1 MKANVVVGDPNP
13 CGGSERVLLVTMQA
27 LLEMGIDF
35 DLTTFKSPDL
45 SKLENA
51 YGANLISPIKKIKKI
66 NIVNMTEVI
75 REQEEHQEGHNADYC
90 HYDYD
95 ITINTQGNWVPYY
108 HSHFTRDN
116 AITYCHFPTA
126 KYDIESENIIY
137 LKRDLGI
144 KVSSDDASHINNDN
158 IKDSTIVDNN
168 SNTNNKS
175 AADSLKSKK
184 EWFSILKY
192 GYWNLMRN
200 STIIT
205 NSEFSRR
212 AIVDAFGIDQIYV
225 LRPPIDIA
233 TFHNIA
239 LASAG
244 DNNGNDGHGRNND
257 DDLILVVSRIDPSKQ
272 IENAIKLAKI
282 LKDRN
287 IGKGMIIVGSLY
299 RHYFDYYSYLKQL
312 ILDLDLTDYITF
324 QINASLDK
332 LLCAMRQS
340 KIYFHPMVG
349 EHFGMTVAE
358 AMAAGLIPI
367 VPSIGGPTEFVPHE
381 YHYSTLKQAAEIIFS
396 AFHLPNPQRVQ
407 ISNSVNKFSNSHY
420 IEGFQQIVNELL
432 LSRQE

>member
-1 MKANVVVGDPNP
+1 
-13 CGGSERVLLVTMQA
+13 
-27 LLEMGIDF
+27 
-35 DLTTFKSPDL
+35 
-45 SKLENA
+45 
-51 YGANLISPIKKIKKI
+51 
-66 NIVNMTEVI
+66 
-75 REQEEHQEGHNADYC
+75 
-90 HYDYD
+90 
-95 ITINTQGNWVPYY
+95 
-108 HSHFTRDN
+108 
-116 AITYCHFPTA
+116 
-126 KYDIESENIIY
+126 
-137 LKRDLGI
+137 
-144 KVSSDDASHINNDN
+144 
-158 IKDSTIVDNN
+158 
-168 SNTNNKS
+168 
-175 AADSLKSKK
+175 
-184 EWFSILKY
+184 
-192 GYWNLMRN
+192 
-200 STIIT
+200 
-205 NSEFSRR
+205 
-212 AIVDAFGIDQIYV
+212 V

-233 TFHNIA
+233 TFHNVA

-287 IGKGMIIVGSLY
+287 IGRGMIIVGSLY

-432 LSRQE
+432 LFRQE